1 MNAENALKFMDIMS
15 CIDADLLGEAENAAG
30 MDRLI
35 TGEAGEPAPKREHRP
50 WSAAAI
56 AACVAAFAV
65 VVYLAVLLVGRNEAR
80 IAAWIDRI
88 RDRQNEETAE
98 DGSEVIEVR
107 DLKNYFFDFYNKQGE
122 LLPGDDGDPA
132 RVPQSDRNALIGQT
146 YRFPLTS
153 GGEEPL
159 HFCLYMTDTNT
170 YRLAVVIGS
179 DHLPLLLVFQ
189 PVREQEEYLMSG
201 ITGQIESSRT
211 ITAVLVSAMNVD
223 PGQQTS
229 LSDTL
234 GELRED
240 GTARVTAADFGNGN
254 VPVRLGY
261 VVGSVVRR
269 DAEMYFTEG
278 AAAVDRFKEILSV
291 YDMVHVVQNGE
302 PTPEEVE
309 RGDGR
314 KVIIDYYDQEPG
326 SWEKTVSFF
335 RDKGEQYLAFC
346 GHKKS
351 SVSYW
356 SEGGLCAYT
365 VTEMVIDTVIDREG
379 GIFDDAAEQMT
390 VTILEQHAFAPNGRI
405 AYGILEGWQ
414 GGRSYSLLN
423 LPGTCE
429 PADNTSQ
436 YVVVLCDWIQ
446 LKVTGGVIRNAHS
459 DTVVLGEGEFDSLFM
474 PYMIR
479 RYNPAFMAEAV
490 KDDTI
495 ADPAKRHADDYE
507 ADYTFMYFDLM
518 ELLAEKTGTKW
529 SGN

>member
-1 MNAENALKFMDIMS
+1 MNADNALLFLDIMNH
-15 CIDADLLGEAENAAG
+15 IDPALLDEAENAAG

-35 TGEAGEPAPKREHRP
+35 TGEAKPKRERRP
-50 WSAAAI
+50 WSPAAI
-56 AACVAAFAV
+56 AACVAVCAV
-65 VVYLAVLLVGRNEAR
+65 VVYLAVLLIGRNGDR
-80 IAAWIDRI
+80 IAAWFGRFNDKRT
-88 RDRQNEETAE
+88 EETAE
-98 DGSEVIEVR
+98 DGSTVIEVQ
-107 DLKNYFFDFYNKQGE
+107 DLRNYFFDFYNKQSE
-122 LLPGDDGDPA
+122 LLPGENSDPA

-153 GGEEPL
+153 GSDDDPL
-159 HFCLYMTDTNT
+159 YFCLYMTDTSS
-170 YRLAVVIGS
+170 YRLAVVVGS
-179 DHLPLLLVFQ
+179 DHLPLLLVFH
-189 PVREQEEYLMSG
+189 PVSGTEQYLMSG
-201 ITGQIESSRT
+201 ITESIENGGA
-211 ITAVLVSAMNVD
+211 ITAVLVSAMNID

-229 LSDTL
+229 LSDAL
-234 GELRED
+234 GQLRES
-240 GTARVTAADFGNGN
+240 GTARITAADFESGN
-254 VPVRLGY
+254 VPARLGY
-261 VVGSVVRR
+261 VVGSVARK
-269 DAEMYFTEG
+269 DAEMYFTEDD
-278 AAAVDRFKEILSV
+278 AAVDRFKEILSV
-291 YDMVHVVQNGE
+291 YDMVHVVRNGE

-309 RGDGR
+309 RGNGR
-314 KVIIDYYDQEPG
+314 KVFIDYASQEPG

-335 RDKGEQYLAFC
+335 REKGEQYLAFC

-379 GIFDDAAEQMT
+379 RIFDTAAERMT

-405 AYGILEGWQ
+405 AYGILEGRQ
-414 GGRSYSLLN
+414 DGKSYSLLN

-429 PADNTSQ
+429 PVDNTSQ

-459 DTVVLGEGEFDSLFM
+459 DTVIFGESEFDSLFM

-479 RYNPAFMAEAV
+479 RYDPAFMAEAV

-495 ADPAKRHADDYE
+495 SDPEKRQAKDYQQN
-507 ADYTFMYFDLM
+507 YTFLYYDLM

-529 SGN
+529 GKK